1 MNRPC
6 DPAALACSV
15 AGSLHE
21 AGSSL
26 RAVLSVRF
34 VAEALVWSVAALLA
48 FGFVAAIIPNPIFGR
63 SIPPEPFAIA
73 VWLLSAPLMGLIGA
87 TYGRAARERAAALAP
102 PSSGLLV
109 SLGTVGTAVEAASEG
124 RGTTAATIG
133 SLAAF
138 LAIGCPVCN
147 KVALLLLGASGALTV
162 FAPLQPLIGAASL
175 LLLAGTLVWRLRLL
189 ARGAACAAPARA

>member
-48 FGFVAAIIPNPIFGR
+48 FGLVAAIIPNPIFGR
-63 SIPPEPFAIA
+63 RIPPEPFAIA

-87 TYGRAARERAAALAP
+87 TYGGAARERAAALAP
-102 PSSGLLV
+102 SSGLRI
-109 SLGTVGTAVEAASEG
+109 SLRAAGTAGEPEAEG
-124 RGTTAATIG
+124 RGATAATIG

-162 FAPLQPLIGAASL
+162 FAPLQPAIGAASL

-189 ARGAACAAPARA
+189 ARGAACTVRARA